1 LAVIPTTAF
10 SKIYPDGGPISVVE
24 LVLCKIYPILY
35 FENSSKRILT
45 ESQESLANRK
55 FERDYEVAMESII
68 EDREK
73 QLTMVSMFYDTV
85 FAVYFLLMNYLTQ
98 KIFFLLSFR

>member
-1 LAVIPTTAF
+1 M
-10 SKIYPDGGPISVVE
+10 VE

-55 FERDYEVAMESII
+55 FERDYEVAMESIM

-73 QLTMVSMFYDTV
+73 QLTMVSMSYDTV